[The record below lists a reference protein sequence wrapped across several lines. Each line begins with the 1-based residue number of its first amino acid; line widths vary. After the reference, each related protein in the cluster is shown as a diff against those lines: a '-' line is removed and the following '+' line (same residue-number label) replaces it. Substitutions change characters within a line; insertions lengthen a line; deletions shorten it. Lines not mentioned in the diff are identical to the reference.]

1 MSILCALIVL
11 IIHWLIVIAI
21 TLVASLTT
29 NTNPF
34 AGYTGP
40 FLPPEAEHLER
51 EPDSNQG
58 VTMQDSGLTD

>member
-1 MSILCALIVL
+1 VIILWVIIVL
-11 IIHWLIVIAI
+11 LINWSLMIA
-21 TLVASLTT
+21 TVVVARLT

-40 FLPPEAEHLER
+40 FLPPEGEHLER